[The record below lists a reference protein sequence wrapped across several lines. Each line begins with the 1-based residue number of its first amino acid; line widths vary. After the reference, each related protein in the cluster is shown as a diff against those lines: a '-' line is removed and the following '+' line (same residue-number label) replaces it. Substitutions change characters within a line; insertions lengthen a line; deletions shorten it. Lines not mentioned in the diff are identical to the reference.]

1 MVGKKER
8 RYQWM
13 LTLAMGLISLIMI
26 IPLVLLVMASL
37 TSNNEIIMHGYSFW
51 PKQFS
56 LEAYQYIW
64 NEKAQIFRAYGVTL
78 MVTAVGT
85 VAGTMMTLLYG
96 YVLAHPDFPGRKF
109 LSFYLFFTMLF
120 NGGLVPTYL
129 MYTGTF
135 HIKNTLFALIV
146 PNFLMSAMNVLLIRT
161 FYQTSIPDALYEA
174 AKIDGAGHMKIYSA
188 IVIPLGK
195 PIMVTM
201 GLFSALSYW
210 NDWTNGL
217 YYLSGDKGYALYS
230 IQNLL
235 NEMISKIEFLSSN
248 SVAGSISSDLS
259 QLPSTS
265 VRMAIAF
272 VAMLPMLVI
281 YPFLQKY
288 FQKGIALGAVK
299 G

>member
-109 LSFYLFFTMLF
+109 LSFYLF
-120 NGGLVPTYL
+120 P
-129 MYTGTF
+129 
-135 HIKNTLFALIV
+135 IV
-146 PNFLMSAMNVLLIRT
+146 VL
-161 FYQTSIPDALYEA
+161 
-174 AKIDGAGHMKIYSA
+174 
-188 IVIPLGK
+188 
-195 PIMVTM
+195 
-201 GLFSALSYW
+201 
-210 NDWTNGL
+210 
-217 YYLSGDKGYALYS
+217 
-230 IQNLL
+230 
-235 NEMISKIEFLSSN
+235 
-248 SVAGSISSDLS
+248 
-259 QLPSTS
+259 
-265 VRMAIAF
+265 
-272 VAMLPMLVI
+272 
-281 YPFLQKY
+281 
-288 FQKGIALGAVK
+288 
-299 G
+299 